1 MIYTVTMNPS
11 IDYIVYLDAFVNGM
25 TNRTT
30 GERYEIGG
38 KGVNV
43 SRVLAELELSSTVL
57 GFTAGFTG
65 DEIETQLRGQGIQ
78 ADWIHLR
85 QGISRIN
92 VKIKADRESEINGQG
107 PPVSEQEWERLA
119 AKTDVMGE
127 GDTLVLAGSI
137 PPTVPPDAYE
147 RMLARLEGKGVLTV
161 VDATGELLRR
171 CLRYRPFLIKPN
183 RQELSELFG
192 LSLTDERQIASC
204 AGELSGL
211 GARNVLVSLGSDG
224 AILFAEDG
232 LCYRSGVLKEP
243 VIGTVGAGDSMVAGF
258 LAGFIRTGD
267 YAYAL
272 RLGTACGNAT
282 AFSEGLA
289 KKDKIWELFSQM
301 E

>member
-1 MIYTVTMNPS
+1 
-11 IDYIVYLDAFVNGM
+11 
-25 TNRTT
+25 
-30 GERYEIGG
+30 
-38 KGVNV
+38 
-43 SRVLAELELSSTVL
+43 
-57 GFTAGFTG
+57 
-65 DEIETQLRGQGIQ
+65 
-78 ADWIHLR
+78 
-85 QGISRIN
+85 
-92 VKIKADRESEINGQG
+92 
-107 PPVSEQEWERLA
+107 
-119 AKTDVMGE
+119 
-127 GDTLVLAGSI
+127 
-137 PPTVPPDAYE
+137 
-147 RMLARLEGKGVLTV
+147 MLARLEGKGVLTV

-289 KKDKIWELFSQM
+289 KKDKIWELFSQIK
-301 E
+301 

>member
-11 IDYIVYLDAFVNGM
+11 IDYIVYMDAFVSGM

-30 GERYEIGG
+30 GESYEIGG

-43 SRVLAELELSSTVL
+43 SRVLAELELPSTVL

-65 DEIETQLRGQGIQ
+65 DAIETELREQSIH
-78 ADWIHLR
+78 AEWIRLDK
-85 QGISRIN
+85 GVSRIN
-92 VKIKADRESEINGQG
+92 IKMKADRESELNGQG

>member
-11 IDYIVYLDAFVNGM
+11 IDYIVYLDEFVNGM

-43 SRVLAELELSSTVL
+43 SRVLAELELPSTVL

-65 DEIETQLRGQGIQ
+65 DAIETELREQSIH
-78 ADWIHLR
+78 AEWIRLDK
-85 QGISRIN
+85 GVSRIN
-92 VKIKADRESEINGQG
+92 IKMKADRESEINGQG

-289 KKDKIWELFSQM
+289 KKDKIWELFSQIK
-301 E
+301 